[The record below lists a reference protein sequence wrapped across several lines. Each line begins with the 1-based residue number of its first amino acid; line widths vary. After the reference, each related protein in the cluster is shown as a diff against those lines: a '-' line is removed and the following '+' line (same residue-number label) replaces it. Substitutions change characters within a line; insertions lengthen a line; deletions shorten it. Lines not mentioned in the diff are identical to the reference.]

1 MLMVGGVVEKK
12 EPPDLTRTSPEW
24 NPGFCLSLDKRL
36 PTPNYDQLTTSS
48 YIFLSKDPRIYSLVL
63 GVIRHQHRSLPT
75 PSVLC
80 PSLLN
85 VPRSTRSLA
94 PVLL

>member
-48 YIFLSKDPRIYSLVL
+48 YILCQNTPEFTALS
-63 GVIRHQHRSLPT
+63 
-75 PSVLC
+75 
-80 PSLLN
+80 
-85 VPRSTRSLA
+85 
-94 PVLL
+94 